1 MTHSI
6 GSSSPRKKSLKATCA
21 LEIFADRI
29 EFSNAGAP
37 LVAIE
42 RIIDTVPLSRNE
54 NMAGFMHRCGIC
66 EERGSGYDK
75 IIAATSA
82 DALLAPKIENQ
93 NNPFTKVTLFS
104 KIPFELTAK
113 EDRVRT
119 CYMFACLA
127 FVNSSAISNADIRSA
142 FGLEENDK
150 VKASRVI
157 RDTMNAKLIK
167 PVDPSTAP
175 RYMRYVPFWA

>member
-1 MTHSI
+1 MAKRIAWSQHEV
-6 GSSSPRKKSLKATCA
+6 A
-21 LEIFADRI
+21 LLFRAYEEFA
-29 EFSNAGAP
+29 AGAG
-37 LVAIE
+37 L
-42 RIIDTVPLSRNE
+42 N
-54 NMAGFMHRCGIC
+54 
-66 EERGSGYDK
+66 
-75 IIAATSA
+75 
-82 DALLAPKIENQ
+82 NQ
-93 NNPFTKVTLFS
+93 FTKVTLFS

-157 RDTMNAKLIK
+157 RDTMSAKLIK